1 MTDQEIIRAL
11 RCVSSPE
18 PERDCGT
25 CPYFRKETLSEEIQ
39 DRLGIKTWDSCD
51 VDRIGLD
58 AADRLELRAE
68 QLELARGERDVVQK
82 RLIELESGGGN
93 GN

>member
-25 CPYFRKETLSEEIQ
+25 CPYFRKETLPEEIQ
-39 DRLGIKTWDSCD
+39 DKLGVKTWDSCD

-58 AADRLELRAE
+58 AADRLEHRAQ

-82 RLIELESGGGN
+82 RLIEVEIGGG
-93 GN
+93 GT

>member
-39 DRLGIKTWDSCD
+39 DKLGVKTWDSCD

-58 AADRLELRAE
+58 AADRLEFRAQ
-68 QLELARGERDVVQK
+68 QLELARAERDVAQK
-82 RLIELESGGGN
+82 RLIELEKGEST
-93 GN
+93 